1 MASGFL
7 LNQPS
12 DTGGLSHR
20 LAYVTNLIG
29 LQVSRC
35 APTPFNRTMAVL
47 PGFTAFR
54 YREPSGRISR
64 ASDEAPVPGFSP
76 LGSRY
81 PLSPLWFPE
90 PIGCWFPEPSRP
102 CPLVPG
108 TDWVGAPF
116 GSRCP
121 LSVPGTK
128 APGKALRYR
137 EPKPPGSPRK
147 PFGTGNQSPRSQR
160 PQGLQPEIAAKKGNP
175 HESGL
180 P

>member
-108 TDWVGAPF
+108 TIRSP
-116 GSRCP
+116 
-121 LSVPGTK
+121 
-128 APGKALRYR
+128 